1 MRNVKK
7 ILPRILI
14 LVVFV
19 AALNSGVRYLY
30 EPPTRNG
37 IYTVNEIK
45 ETKGEVETLVLGSS
59 LAHWGVD
66 GNLLGEMLDSLTLN
80 LATSAQPLI
89 GSYYF
94 LKEQSQ
100 INPIQRV
107 FLGLHATTMLRDNN
121 KALDVRQWIFDRLVT
136 PLGKLDY
143 LVHTADFTEL
153 EQYLLYATRIDNLF
167 NIDMVKENVTYKR
180 GEDYQNNIPPEDE
193 DMTYYGMGNENT
205 DEVYDGS
212 YDKEKVGKGEYW
224 DRDNVLDI
232 SVEYLEKIALLCQE
246 RGIEL
251 NIFITPLTF
260 EYASIIGDLDDLNQ
274 YFQEFCSAYG
284 ANLYDAGQIE
294 NVYDLFSN
302 EYFQDYKHLNR
313 TGSELF
319 TSMMGEWY
327 LGLEAES

>member
-45 ETKGEVETLVLGSS
+45 ETRGEVETLVLGSS

-121 KALDVRQWIFDRLVT
+121 KALDVTVDFRQTCDAF
-136 PLGKLDY
+136 GKTGLSC
-143 LVHTADFTEL
+143 
-153 EQYLLYATRIDNLF
+153 
-167 NIDMVKENVTYKR
+167 TY
-180 GEDYQNNIPPEDE
+180 G
-193 DMTYYGMGNENT
+193 G
-205 DEVYDGS
+205 
-212 YDKEKVGKGEYW
+212 
-224 DRDNVLDI
+224 
-232 SVEYLEKIALLCQE
+232 
-246 RGIEL
+246 
-251 NIFITPLTF
+251 F
-260 EYASIIGDLDDLNQ
+260 
-274 YFQEFCSAYG
+274 
-284 ANLYDAGQIE
+284 
-294 NVYDLFSN
+294 
-302 EYFQDYKHLNR
+302 HR
-313 TGSELF
+313 TGTVSF
-319 TSMMGEWY
+319 ICHQDR
-327 LGLEAES
+327 